1 MINIDDVTKENIK
14 EYNEIGHKF
23 LIIYTEYNN

>member
-14 EYNEIGHKF
+14 KKNVIQIGHKF
-23 LIIYTEYNN
+23 LIIHEEY